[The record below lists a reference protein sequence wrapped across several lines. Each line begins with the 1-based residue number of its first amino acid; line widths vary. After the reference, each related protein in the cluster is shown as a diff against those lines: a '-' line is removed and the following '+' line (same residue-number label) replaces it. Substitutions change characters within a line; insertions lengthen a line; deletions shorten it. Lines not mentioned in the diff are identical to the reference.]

1 MDVWGEGG
9 CSKPSHFLS
18 ITYTSHSAPL
28 LTVTPY
34 CTNNYPTAPHCN
46 SIAVIKKAAY
56 LITSL
61 LDLSSPTH
69 LWDQSDELLTTPP
82 GSLFRGFNH
91 LPGGGRQQ
99 DSHTCISLIKGIIMI
114 VHKALVLN
122 KVWHTSILS
131 SLSWRPS
138 SMTSWN
144 KQGIAH
150 PMIVDTTV
158 WASAL
163 STCRQYHFTLCL
175 CVCVCLCVSVCVC
188 VCVCK
193 WLCVWFSG
201 M

>member
-34 CTNNYPTAPHCN
+34 CTNNYPTAPNCN
-46 SIAVIKKAAY
+46 SIAAIKKAAY

-69 LWDQSDELLTTPP
+69 LWDQSDQLLTTPP

-122 KVWHTSILS
+122 KVTYFYSLFSVVETLLHDLLEQAGNSTATDCRYNCMGFS
-131 SLSWRPS
+131 SKHLQAVP
-138 SMTSWN
+138 
-144 KQGIAH
+144 
-150 PMIVDTTV
+150 
-158 WASAL
+158 
-163 STCRQYHFTLCL
+163 F
-175 CVCVCLCVSVCVC
+175 
-188 VCVCK
+188 
-193 WLCVWFSG
+193 
-201 M
+201 